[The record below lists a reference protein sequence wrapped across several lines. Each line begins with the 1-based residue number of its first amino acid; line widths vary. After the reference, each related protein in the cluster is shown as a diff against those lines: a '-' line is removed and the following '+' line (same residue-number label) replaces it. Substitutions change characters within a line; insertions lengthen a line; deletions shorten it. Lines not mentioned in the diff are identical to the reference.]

1 MLAALTLLTPKVKKR
16 QHLGEMK
23 IGSTAKKALIAV
35 TLSTPGKV
43 HTEESISTGDAYHLT
58 ILAVYYYQHPSNT

>member
-43 HTEESISTGDAYHLT
+43 HTEESISTGDMHIT
-58 ILAVYYYQHPSNT
+58 